1 MSLVL
6 LVDTDA
12 RELARCMRV
21 LAPEAATGV
30 IGTVDLVVAKQLLA
44 TETFGLVLIAVRHQA
59 ELAAE
64 LMPAQGTAVV
74 LGVERAINLAAQD
87 FPSGG
92 VAYPLPWSD
101 ELLLTQLRRVT
112 HARRSL
118 PISFTPID
126 VIQMTGTAKESR
138 SLTIMRDGKEVGTIE
153 MREGEVW
160 SASDAEGEGEEAFR
174 RLLRPEMRA
183 RVRAPKDAPARNIQ
197 RPLMTLLLDA
207 LRANDESD
215 RMHGSEG
222 MPSQPPASAEVDLRA
237 LHAEASQLL
246 LARKYT
252 EAARRFEALVQ
263 LDPSPVVKANLEQ
276 LRKLGYLE

>member
-64 LMPAQGTAVV
+64 LTPAQGTAVV

-153 MREGEVW
+153 MRAGEVW
-160 SASDAEGEGEEAFR
+160 SASDAEGEGEDAFR

-183 RVRAPKDAPARNIQ
+183 RVRAPKDAPAQNIH

-215 RMHGSEG
+215 RHGSERT
-222 MPSQPPASAEVDLRA
+222 PTQPPASAEVDLRA